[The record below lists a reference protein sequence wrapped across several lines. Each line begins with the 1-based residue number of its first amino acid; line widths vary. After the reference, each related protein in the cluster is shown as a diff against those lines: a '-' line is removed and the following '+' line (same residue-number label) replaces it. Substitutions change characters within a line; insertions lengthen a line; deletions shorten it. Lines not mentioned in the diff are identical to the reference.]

1 MQGKD
6 LECLAGTRS
15 RRGCHAGVLELYV
28 RGNEERHVQ
37 ICILQGSLRQH
48 HENEL
53 EGPKPAVGDMVCR
66 RLYSNLQK
74 EEQRPDLML
83 WCSGQ

>member
-1 MQGKD
+1 MLVCWSFM
-6 LECLAGTRS
+6 LEAM
-15 RRGCHAGVLELYV
+15 RRDTFRFAFY
-28 RGNEERHVQ
+28 RG
-37 ICILQGSLRQH
+37 GLRQH

-74 EEQRPDLML
+74 EE
-83 WCSGQ
+83 